1 MPNDTYT
8 YEFPVEQFT
17 TSSGITIILTNVSD
31 IIQKVVKVTPGQS
44 GSINTGSSTRLYMT
58 CTGTDLSKETAK
70 YVRFSI
76 YRSIK
81 KVPLDKESIVTLNNK
96 IRYIDISQNGYIKG
110 TTTGSDGKL

>member
-17 TSSGITIILTNVSD
+17 TSSGITLILTNVSD

-44 GSINTGSSTRLYMT
+44 GSINTDSSTRLYIT
-58 CTGTDLSKETAK
+58 CTGTDLNKETAR

-76 YRSIK
+76 YRSIS
-81 KVPLDKESIVTLNNK
+81 KVLLDKESIVTLNNK